1 MAFCFV
7 LKKTVGEICILP
19 RGQCMWQDRITNA
32 CRYDPKIA
40 PFLTTQQYC
49 ELVHQVMPSEEELEE
64 HKQKLLN
71 EVKKE

>member
-1 MAFCFV
+1 
-7 LKKTVGEICILP
+7 
-19 RGQCMWQDRITNA
+19 MWQDRITNA